1 MTVSL
6 LIDPAN
12 ASLLLSARAVFR
24 NPTAVAE
31 LLLVATARF
40 PNPTAVAWLL
50 LTAIATLGPND
61 AAELLPV
68 WTSEIPCHEIASPP
82 LVVSSVVLV
91 SVDAGSVSADAV
103 AVPMPRARRGAPAHI
118 MTAPNTVLFIGVS
131 FHYQAT

>member
-40 PNPTAVAWLL
+40 PNPTAVAWLFL
-50 LTAIATLGPND
+50 NAIATLGPND
-61 AAELLPV
+61 AAERLPV

-82 LVVSSVVLV
+82 LVVSLVLVSVWV
-91 SVDAGSVSADAV
+91 SVDAGLVSAHAV
-103 AVPMPRARRGAPAHI
+103 AVPMPRARSGAPAHI
-118 MTAPNTVLFIGVS
+118 VTAPNSVFFIE
-131 FHYQAT
+131 